1 MVARRVEIDF
11 LSGLVQDDDEVDVE
25 LEVTRIGG
33 SSVTTSERLIAVSDG
48 RVAARSETVM
58 VHTDDDRA
66 NAAPLPEEA
75 RAAAR
80 GGRGGMT
87 AVVHWDDL
95 RTRDRVHTDIAASG
109 PTSARAPA
117 ASTSGCSGCCCIP
130 GKRSTPV
137 HVHGAEEEI
146 FFVLAGSGML
156 WQNGRTCEVGP
167 GDCIV
172 HLPNRERH
180 TLRAGDDGLEV
191 LAFGTRVPIELCYL
205 PRAEHS
211 WAGPT
216 VLPSP
221 GRIDLF
227 PMDDAAEPLE
237 FPPPGE
243 RPPNVV
249 AAASVPD
256 RRPRDGRVRRDLGTA
271 AGSQRTGLHHVA
283 VEPGRLTAPPHC
295 HSAEEELFVVLEG
308 EGHLLLGDEAH
319 EVRRGSVVSRPPGTA
334 VAHAFRGGHGG
345 LELLAYGTRR
355 AGRRLLLPA
364 LEQDLLAGRRG
375 RRPDRA
381 RRLLGRRGALGVR
394 VCHWGQEPRH

>member
-1 MVARRVEIDF
+1 
-11 LSGLVQDDDEVDVE
+11 
-25 LEVTRIGG
+25 
-33 SSVTTSERLIAVSDG
+33 
-48 RVAARSETVM
+48 
-58 VHTDDDRA
+58 
-66 NAAPLPEEA
+66 
-75 RAAAR
+75 
-80 GGRGGMT
+80 MT

-95 RTRDRVHTDIAASG
+95 RTRDRVHTDIAATWTDLGSG
-109 PTSARAPA
+109 AGSLDIGLQRLLLH
-117 ASTSGCSGCCCIP
+117 P

-249 AAASVPD
+249 AAGGVPD

-283 VEPGRLTAPPHC
+283 VGAGPADGAAPLPLGRGGA
-295 HSAEEELFVVLEG
+295 
-308 EGHLLLGDEAH
+308 
-319 EVRRGSVVSRPPGTA
+319 VRRARGRGPPA
-334 VAHAFRGGHGG
+334 
-345 LELLAYGTRR
+345 
-355 AGRRLLLPA
+355 
-364 LEQDLLAGRRG
+364 AGRRG
-375 RRPDRA
+375 ARGAPRAASCHA
-381 RRLLGRRGALGVR
+381 RRGRPSRTPSGAAMAASSCWPTARADPDDVCYYPRSNKIYWPGLGVVGR
-394 VCHWGQEPRH
+394 IEHVDFWEGEEL